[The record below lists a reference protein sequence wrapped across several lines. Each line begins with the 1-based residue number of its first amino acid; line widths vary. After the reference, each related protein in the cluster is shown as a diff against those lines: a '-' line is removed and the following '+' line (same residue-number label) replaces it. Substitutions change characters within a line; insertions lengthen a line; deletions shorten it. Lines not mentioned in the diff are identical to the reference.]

1 MTFDAHANFAYGTV
15 LTAPSPP
22 TSGTSLTL
30 QSGQGALMPTPPFNA
45 TCWPAGAQPLSSN
58 AEIVRVTAISTDT
71 LTVER
76 EQEGTTAQSIAAG
89 FQFAAGITVKTIT
102 DVQSATIVPGDIIPS
117 AAFSRAGCLMCI
129 GTAVSRSTYSELLT
143 AISGTEAAASFTN
156 NSSTVGVSLGTI
168 VFLETLT
175 GLGAGSHSGLSIP
188 TSTTAGGSVYTGTI
202 TGYSSAASTV
212 TVSFVYTGVT
222 GTAALLIAPYG
233 IGDGS
238 TTFNVPDLRGRSPLG
253 AGTGTAAGATAWTL
267 GQQPASGAG
276 GEQTHTLTSA
286 ESGLPAHSHSINDNG
301 HSHGPGNLNSHFGEM
316 NVSQGTQSTA
326 TVVAG
331 QSLGDAYPAVT
342 GGATAGAYTGIS
354 INNNAAANASSAHN
368 NMSPVSV
375 VNWFIVY

>member
-89 FQFAAGITVKTIT
+89 WQFAAGVTVKTIT
-102 DVQSATIVPGDIIPS
+102 DVQSATLVPGDIIPS
-117 AAFSRAGCLMCI
+117 AAFARSGCLMCT
-129 GTAVSRSTYSELLT
+129 GAVVSRTTYSELLA
-143 AISGTEAAASFTN
+143 AISGTEAAASFTA
-156 NSSTVGVSLGTI
+156 SSQTVGVTAGTI
-168 VFLETLT
+168 IFLETLT
-175 GLGAGSHSGLSIP
+175 GLGTGSHTGLSIHASA
-188 TSTTAGGSVYTGTI
+188 TVSGSTYTGQI

-212 TVSFVYTGVT
+212 TVNFTPSATA
-222 GTAALLIAPYG
+222 TAALLIAPYG

-326 TVVAG
+326 TVVSG